1 MMNIQSNKTYQ
12 SAFWLLGIIVFSGI
26 ILYVGRPLLIPF
38 SFALFMSFILQ
49 PFCKMLERKGVNRVL
64 AILIGI
70 SVIIIFI
77 GVLLYLL
84 YTQFRN
90 FISEWPLLR
99 VKISDLILSIKKF
112 LIIQLNVSPE
122 QVNIWF
128 DDVLHSVANSTFGM
142 IQTTLVSF
150 FVNLVMIVLIPI
162 YAFLILYYRSRLVDV
177 LYSLFPDNIR
187 SKVTEVV
194 GLSITTYYNFVKG
207 MAIVYLFVGIL
218 NSIGLYLLGIPHA
231 FLFGF
236 ITAVMT
242 FIPYVGII
250 VASLLPISFAWMTY
264 NSIWYPIGVIGIF
277 VFVQYLEANIIFP
290 WAVSKRLE
298 LNTLVT
304 LAIIVVGGILWGA
317 AGMILFIPF
326 AAILKLIADR
336 MEGWESLAKF
346 LGK

>member
-1 MMNIQSNKTYQ
+1 MQLQSTNNYQ
-12 SAFWLLGIIVFSGI
+12 KPFWILGITVFAGI
-26 ILYVGRPLLIPF
+26 ILYVGKPLLIPF
-38 SFALFMSFILQ
+38 SFSLFISFILQ
-49 PFCKMLERKGVNRVL
+49 PFCKLLERKGVNRVV

-70 SVIIIFI
+70 SLIVILTS
-77 GVLLYLL
+77 VLFYLL

-90 FISEWPLLR
+90 FISEWPLIR
-99 VKISDLILSIKKF
+99 VKISDLILSIKEF
-112 LIIQLNVSPE
+112 LTVQFNVSPE

-128 DDVLHSVANSTFGM
+128 DDVLHSMANNTVGM

-150 FVNLVMIVLIPI
+150 FVNLVMVVLIPI
-162 YAFLILYYRSRLVDV
+162 YSFLILYYRAMLVDV
-177 LYSLFPDNIR
+177 LFSLFPTHQR
-187 SKVTEVV
+187 SKVAEVV
-194 GLSITTYYNFVKG
+194 GLSITTYYNFIKG
-207 MAIVYLFVGIL
+207 MALVYILVGLL
-218 NSIGLYLLGIPHA
+218 NSVGLYLLGIPHA

-236 ITAVMT
+236 ITAIMT

-250 VASLLPISFAWMTY
+250 VASLLPISYAWMTY
-264 NSIWYPIGVIGIF
+264 NSIWYPLGVVGIF

-290 WAVSKRLE
+290 WAVSQRLQ

>member
-1 MMNIQSNKTYQ
+1 MNLQSTSSYQKT
-12 SAFWLLGIIVFSGI
+12 FWILGITVFSGI
-26 ILYVGRPLLIPF
+26 ILYVGKPLLIPF
-38 SFALFMSFILQ
+38 SFALFISFILQ
-49 PFCKMLERKGVNRVL
+49 PFCKILERKGINRAL

-70 SVIIIFI
+70 SFIIILGAF
-77 GVLLYLL
+77 LFYLL
-84 YTQFRN
+84 FTQFRN
-90 FISEWPLLR
+90 FISEWPLIR
-99 VKISDLILSIKKF
+99 VKISDLILSLKELLTVQF
-112 LIIQLNVSPE
+112 NVSQD
-122 QVNIWF
+122 QVNLWF
-128 DDVLHSVANSTFGM
+128 DDVLHSIANNTVGM

-162 YAFLILYYRSRLVDV
+162 YSFLILYYRSMLVEV
-177 LYSLFPDNIR
+177 LYSLFPSNLR
-187 SKVTEVV
+187 GKVAEVV
-194 GLSITTYYNFVKG
+194 GMSITTYYNFIKG
-207 MAIVYLFVGIL
+207 MALVYILVGLL

-236 ITAVMT
+236 ITAIMT

-250 VASLLPISFAWMTY
+250 VASLLPISYAWMTY
-264 NSIWYPIGVIGIF
+264 NSIWYPIGVVGIF

-290 WAVSKRLE
+290 WAVSQRLQ